1 MTATLLVLQS
11 GGPTAVVNATLAG
24 VIQRARTLGFPRVLG
39 ARRGVRGLLEG
50 DLIDLSDLSSA
61 QLDRLART
69 PGAAL
74 GTSRERLDEQ
84 SALRVV
90 HTLQQRGIAAVIP
103 IGGNDSAANAS
114 VLHRSARAA
123 DYDLALVH
131 APKTID
137 NDLPETD
144 HSPGYPSA
152 ARFLAL
158 ATRGLLV
165 DSWSVREL
173 YACTILEVQ
182 GRNAGWLAAA
192 CAAVPP
198 AGLEEHL
205 VLLLPE
211 RPPDRLDALV
221 EELVTTIDRRG
232 WILVVVPE
240 TLRDRSGRPL
250 SGTIARWVD
259 PHGHMYPPSPAET
272 LATALETQ
280 AGTRTRVVR
289 PNAVARSLTA
299 LTSPLDQQE
308 AWEIGTV
315 AVDWIRDGHHNVM
328 VGLRRLSDDPYRVEY
343 RAVPLSAVAGQERPL
358 ADVYIGADGR
368 SVSPAFRR
376 YLLPLI
382 GPLDTADEPFLL

>member
-1 MTATLLVLQS
+1 MTRLLVLQS
-11 GGPTAVVNATLAG
+11 GGPTAVLNATLAS
-24 VIQRARTLGFPRVLG
+24 VIQRARALGFTRVLG
-39 ARRGVRGLLEG
+39 ARRGFRGLLEE
-50 DLIDLSDLSSA
+50 DLVDLSGLSQA
-61 QLDRLART
+61 QLSRLAHT

-74 GTSRERLDEQ
+74 GTSRERLDER
-84 SALRVV
+84 SALQVV
-90 HTLQQRGIAAVIP
+90 DLLHRNRIDAVIP
-103 IGGNDSAANAS
+103 IGGNDSAANA
-114 VLHRSARAA
+114 VLLQTAARSAGL
-123 DYDLALVH
+123 DLALVH
-131 APKTID
+131 APKTVD

-144 HSPGYPSA
+144 HTPGYPSA

-211 RPPDRLDALV
+211 RPPDTLDALV
-221 EELVTTIDRRG
+221 EEVIMTIDRRG
-232 WILVVVPE
+232 WVLVVVPE

-259 PHGHMYPPSPAET
+259 PHGHVYPPSPAET
-272 LATALETQ
+272 LAAALEKQ
-280 AGTRTRVVR
+280 AGIRTRVVR

-299 LTSPLDQQE
+299 LTSHLDQQE

-315 AVDWIRDGHHNVM
+315 AVDWIRDSPHNVM
-328 VGLRRLSDDPYRVEY
+328 VGLQRLSDAPYQVEY
-343 RAVPLSAVAGQERPL
+343 RAVPLSAVAGRERPL
-358 ADVYIGADGR
+358 AETYIGADGR

-382 GPLDTADEPFLL
+382 APLDPADEPFLL